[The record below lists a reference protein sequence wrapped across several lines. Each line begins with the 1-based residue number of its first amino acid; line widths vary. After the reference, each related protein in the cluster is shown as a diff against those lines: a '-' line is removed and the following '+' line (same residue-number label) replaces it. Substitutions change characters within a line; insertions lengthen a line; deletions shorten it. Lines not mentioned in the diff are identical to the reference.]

1 MSNVPVVIIIITTI
15 VSIVIPVLVILLI
28 NRKHKVKLWLKISVP
43 IIFTLVVNFVGFLCF
58 FNIYYHATGEVK
70 DYLKDDDE
78 GKVYSKS
85 DYYLFDNISNNNK
98 ALIFYGGAKVEEKSY
113 APMLNKIAHQGYDV
127 FLTKMPLRFP
137 LFAIDKANSIYKA
150 NNTYNTYQD
159 VYLMGH
165 SLGGV
170 CAAMAL
176 EKTSLNYKGI
186 VFLASYPSKP
196 LDSKYKALSIYGS
209 EDKVLNLNE
218 YNDNLSNFPTD
229 YSQKIIEGGNHAY
242 YGYYGEQ
249 KGDGKA
255 SITREQQIDI
265 TVNYVI
271 DFLEN

>member
-15 VSIVIPVLVILLI
+15 VGIIIPILVIFLI
-28 NRKHKVKLWLKISVP
+28 NRKRKVKLWIKISVP

-58 FNIYYHATGEVK
+58 FNVYYHATSEVK
-70 DYLKDDDE
+70 DYLKDDNE
-78 GKVYSKS
+78 VKVYSKS
-85 DYYLFDNISNNNK
+85 DYYLFDNISTVNK
-98 ALIFYGGAKVEEKSY
+98 VLIFYGGAKVEEKSY

-170 CAAMAL
+170 CAAMAV

-209 EDKVLNLNE
+209 EDKVLNLKE
-218 YNDNLSNFPTD
+218 YNSHLSNFPTG
-229 YSQKIIEGGNHAY
+229 YTQQIIEGGNHAY

>member
-15 VSIVIPVLVILLI
+15 VSIIIPVLVILLI
-28 NRKHKVKLWLKISVP
+28 NRKHKVKKWIKISVP

-58 FNIYYHATGEVK
+58 FNIYYHATSEVK
-70 DYLKDDDE
+70 DYLKDDNE
-78 GKVYSKS
+78 VKVYSKS
-85 DYYLFDNISNNNK
+85 DYYLFDNISINDK

-137 LFAIDKANSIYKA
+137 LFATGKANSIYQS
-150 NNTYNTYQD
+150 NNTYTD

-170 CAAMAL
+170 CASMAL
-176 EKTSLNYKGI
+176 EKTSLSYKGI

-196 LDSKYKALSIYGS
+196 LDNKYKALSIYGS
-209 EDKVLNLNE
+209 EDKVLNLKE
-218 YNDNLSNFPTD
+218 YNDNVSNFPTG
-229 YSQKIIEGGNHAY
+229 YTQQIIEGGNHAY
-242 YGYYGEQ
+242 YGYYGNQ

-255 SITREQQIDI
+255 TITREAQIDQ
-265 TVNYVI
+265 TVSYVSEFI
-271 DFLEN
+271 GL

>member
-15 VSIVIPVLVILLI
+15 VSIIIPVLVILLI
-28 NRKHKVKLWLKISVP
+28 NRKHKVKLWIKISVP

-58 FNIYYHATGEVK
+58 FNIYYHATSEVK
-70 DYLKDDDE
+70 NYLKDDSE
-78 GKVYSKS
+78 VKVYSKS
-85 DYYLFDNISNNNK
+85 DYYLFDNISINDK
-98 ALIFYGGAKVEEKSY
+98 VLIFYGGAKVEEKSY

-137 LFAIDKANSIYKA
+137 LFAAGKANSIYKA

-176 EKTSLNYKGI
+176 QNTSLNYKGI

-196 LDSKYKALSIYGS
+196 LDNKYKALSIYGG
-209 EDKVLNLNE
+209 EDKVLNLKE
-218 YNDNLSNFPTD
+218 YNDNVSNFPTG
-229 YSQKIIEGGNHAY
+229 YTQQIIEGGNHAY
-242 YGYYGEQ
+242 YGYYGNQ

-255 SITREQQIDI
+255 TITREQQIDI

-271 DFLEN
+271 DFLNS

>member
-1 MSNVPVVIIIITTI
+1 MSNVPVVIIIVTNI
-15 VSIVIPVLVILLI
+15 VSVIIPLLVIFLI
-28 NRKHKVKLWLKISVP
+28 NRKHKVKLWIKITVP
-43 IIFTLVVNFVGFLCF
+43 IVFTLVVNFVGFLGF
-58 FNIYYHATGEVK
+58 FHIHYHATSEVNNYLVDDNEVK
-70 DYLKDDDE
+70 VTTK
-78 GKVYSKS
+78 G
-85 DYYLFDNISNNNK
+85 DYYFFDNIANSDK

-137 LFAIDKANSIYKA
+137 LFAIDKANSIYKS
-150 NNTYNTYQD
+150 NNSYQD

-170 CAAMAL
+170 CASMAI
-176 EKTSLNYKGI
+176 EKTSLEYKGI
-186 VFLASYPSKP
+186 IFLASYPYKP
-196 LDSKYKALSIYGS
+196 LDNKYKALSIYGS

-218 YNDNLSNFPTD
+218 YNDNLSNFPSG
-229 YSQKIIEGGNHAY
+229 YIQKIIEGGNHAY